1 MNKESFRDKR
11 VGEQIRKEL
20 SQSLFRDVKDPRV
33 KTVTITSVKVTK
45 DFSIAKVYYRF
56 FDDCNVEDVQKGL
69 ESSSGFLQGLLKK
82 SLRIKKIPILK
93 FFYDEI
99 PDKADKI
106 EELLKEINNHNI
118 NENN

>member
-20 SQSLFRDVKDPRV
+20 SQILFRDIKDPRI
-33 KTVTITSVKVTK
+33 KSVTITSVKVTK

-56 FDDCNVEDVQKGL
+56 FEDKKIEDVQKGL
-69 ESSSGFLQGLLKK
+69 ESSAGFLHGLLKK
-82 SLRIKKIPILK
+82 VLRLKKIPSLK
-93 FFYDEI
+93 FFYDEV
-99 PDKADKI
+99 PDQANKI
-106 EELLKEINNHNI
+106 EGILKEINRNS